1 MDTSDDVD
9 AQSLVGSNGAES
21 DQESDSG
28 SEVVFLSVQE
38 APRRKADRRVQTA
51 RYDPAAEAERPQ
63 WAKRARKN

>member
-1 MDTSDDVD
+1 MSDVD
-9 AQSLVGSNGAES
+9 AQSLVSNCAES

-51 RYDPAAEAERPQ
+51 RYDPVAEVEQP
-63 WAKRARKN
+63 